1 MEFLEKNGKLIIGAF
16 GLLIVVGLITVFAST
31 NSKKNEEKTQEKLA
45 VIELDYTKYKEEV
58 AKSMA
63 PASPIKDDKKSLE
76 DKKNKVKTMADA
88 GLNSVQLRGKLMI
101 SLTQFIADN
110 KKSVATEMAALYLS
124 EVLIDQNKNTEALE
138 VLKKTESSSN
148 DLTSVLVQKKIGSL
162 LADNN
167 QCEEAL
173 KVWDKL
179 LKSSSAK
186 FAHSE
191 VKIMQSL
198 CYQKMNDLKKAEE
211 ILVSV
216 KNDKTEGSADY
227 AQHAER
233 ILRLIQFKK
242 ASGT

>member
-1 MEFLEKNGKLIIGAF
+1 MEFFEKNGKLVVGAF
-16 GLLIVVGLITVFAST
+16 FALIVIGLVATFVSSG
-31 NSKKNEEKTQEKLA
+31 SKRNEEKAQEKLA
-45 VIELDYTKYKEEV
+45 QIEIEYTKYKESV
-58 AKSMA
+58 AKSST
-63 PASPIKDDKKSLE
+63 PPSPVKDDKKSAA
-76 DKKNKVKTMADA
+76 DKKAEEKALADSSA
-88 GLNSVQLRGKLMI
+88 QVVQLRTQLTT
-101 SLTQFIADN
+101 SLNQFLTEN
-110 KKSVATEMAALYLS
+110 KKSIATEMAALYLS
-124 EVLIDQNKNTEALE
+124 ELLIDENKNAEALE

-167 QCEEAL
+167 QCEDAL

-179 LKSSSAK
+179 LKSSTAK

-211 ILVSV
+211 ILLSV

-227 AQHAER
+227 VQHAER

>member
-1 MEFLEKNGKLIIGAF
+1 MEFLEKNGKLIAGVF
-16 GLLIVVGLITVFAST
+16 GLSLVVGLITVFVST
-31 NSKKNEEKTQEKLA
+31 GSKKNEIQTQDKLA
-45 VIELDYTKYKEEV
+45 QIEQDYTKYKEEV
-58 AKSMA
+58 AKSMTPTTA
-63 PASPIKDDKKSLE
+63 IKDDKKSAA
-76 DKKNKVKTMADA
+76 DKTAEAKAIAEA
-88 GLNSVQLRGKLMI
+88 GANVVQLRGKLTA

-124 EVLIDQNKNTEALE
+124 EVLLDEKKNAEALE

-211 ILVSV
+211 ILISV
-216 KNDKTEGSADY
+216 KNDKTEGSSDY
-227 AQHAER
+227 VQHAER